1 MYGFFQMYLEFNNA
15 LTDSVLMAL
24 DFNGAKGRNVLHVVD
39 DVLVVVVIG
48 GLDVVGKV
56 VSNKVVI
63 GWVVLNVIPSVV
75 LKVLVVESSV
85 WSVSSVSVLVVTSW
99 LLSGLRVVEVI
110 ISALSVINK
119 ESKER
124 WQKNDIREA
133 VKVEIRPGELDHF
146 KNKLKIS
153 QLRCFGA
160 NHCGIW

>member
-39 DVLVVVVIG
+39 DVRVVVVIG
-48 GLDVVGKV
+48 GLDVVVKV

-99 LLSGLRVVEVI
+99 LLSGLRVVEVR

-146 KNKLKIS
+146 KNKLKV
-153 QLRCFGA
+153 Q
-160 NHCGIW
+160 

>member
-63 GWVVLNVIPSVV
+63 CWVVLNVIPSVV

-146 KNKLKIS
+146 KNKLKI
-153 QLRCFGA
+153 Q
-160 NHCGIW
+160 